1 MTDPQCSSINRETG
15 ELGEKTMDK
24 VRRFLLIFGMGM
36 IAIPG
41 ILFLARISRLR
52 YHNSTGEWADKGMYE
67 KLRES
72 KVALDKA
79 TMLIKSALNGR
90 KNGNP

>member
-1 MTDPQCSSINRETG
+1 
-15 ELGEKTMDK
+15 
-24 VRRFLLIFGMGM
+24 
-36 IAIPG
+36 
-41 ILFLARISRLR
+41 
-52 YHNSTGEWADKGMYE
+52 MYE

>member
-1 MTDPQCSSINRETG
+1 MTGPRCPSIDRETG

-24 VRRFLLIFGMGM
+24 VRRFILIFSMGM
-36 IAIPG
+36 ITIPG

-52 YHNSTGEWADKGMYE
+52 CRNGTGQWADKGMYE
-67 KLRES
+67 KLRET

-90 KNGNP
+90 KNGNS